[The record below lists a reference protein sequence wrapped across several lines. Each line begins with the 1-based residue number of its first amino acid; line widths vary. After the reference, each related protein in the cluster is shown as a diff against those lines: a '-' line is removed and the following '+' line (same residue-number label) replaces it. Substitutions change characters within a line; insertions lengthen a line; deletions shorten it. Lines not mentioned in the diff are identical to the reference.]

1 MKFSCNRVQLSEAVT
16 NVQRAVSSKAA
27 IPALE
32 GIFITAKGDQLTL
45 VGYDLDIAIETT
57 IDSFITE
64 EGRAILN
71 ARLLGDILRKA
82 EGEHVNIEVDQKFGA
97 KIYAESSHFEIMGID
112 PNEYPKPRILR
123 LIINYC
129 RAWYR
134 KPFSRRRLRSS
145 NRCIPVF
152 CLRSKA
158 G

>member
-71 ARLLGDILRKA
+71 ARRM
-82 EGEHVNIEVDQKFGA
+82 EGL
-97 KIYAESSHFEIMGID
+97 Y
-112 PNEYPKPRILR
+112 L
-123 LIINYC
+123 
-129 RAWYR
+129 
-134 KPFSRRRLRSS
+134 PFSNEPMVCLDTSNAAASSSCRIPRLFRISS
-145 NRCIPVF
+145 NRFFTVLHLSPEW
-152 CLRSKA
+152 KA
-158 G
+158 NFPLLFYTKKEKCQANFP